1 MHISFA
7 EFFVDPYSKEPLL
20 LEIFEKN
27 GDQIK
32 EGILKNKDS
41 FYFIKGGIPRFI
53 TGSDNYANSFGF
65 QWGKWPRVQFESEN
79 IGKPMEGHTRKM
91 FDTIT
96 ANSIEHVKKDDVILD
111 IGCGAGRFIDVVRM
125 KCDNPIIGIDY
136 SNSVEIAYNNFISDQ
151 KICIVQADAL
161 KLPFRPGAFQGSFS
175 IGVLHHT
182 PDPEK
187 GVKEAFRVL
196 DKGGWFGLSVY
207 QKNSYYDKPVLKF
220 YRKIFSYLKPL
231 FSFMPAILYSYV
243 VVNVFRSVARRLVF
257 IKSITSK
264 CFPFVDLPD
273 KNWSI
278 LDTFDSVTPTY
289 ASTYKREEV
298 FDWLCAAGFQDNK
311 PTNWGETSF
320 LARKLD

>member
-7 EFFVDPYSKEPLL
+7 EYFVDPYSKEHLL
-20 LEIFEKN
+20 LEIFEKK

-41 FYFIKGGIPRFI
+41 VYPIKGGIPRFVQK
-53 TGSDNYANSFGF
+53 SSNYANSFGF
-65 QWGKWPRVQFESEN
+65 QWKKWSRIQFESDN

-96 ANSIEHVKKDDVILD
+96 ANSIEHIKKDDVILD
-111 IGCGAGRFIDVVRM
+111 IGCGSGRFIDVIRM
-125 KCDNPIIGIDY
+125 RCDNPIIGIDY
-136 SNSVEIAYNNFISDQ
+136 SNSVEIAYTNFLTDK

-161 KLPFRPGAFQGSFS
+161 NLPFRSGTFQGSFS

-187 GVKEAFRVL
+187 GVKEAFRVIN
-196 DKGGWFGLSVY
+196 KGGWFGLSVY

-231 FSFMPAILYSYV
+231 FSFIPAILYSYV
-243 VVNVFRSVARRLVF
+243 AVNVIQPIARRLVF
-257 IKSITSK
+257 IKSLTSK

-289 ASTYKREEV
+289 ASTHDRSEV
-298 FDWLCAAGFQDNK
+298 FDWLSAAGFQDIK
-311 PTNWGETSF
+311 PTNWGATSF
-320 LARKLD
+320 LAKKP

>member
-1 MHISFA
+1 
-7 EFFVDPYSKEPLL
+7 
-20 LEIFEKN
+20 
-27 GDQIK
+27 
-32 EGILKNKDS
+32 
-41 FYFIKGGIPRFI
+41 
-53 TGSDNYANSFGF
+53 
-65 QWGKWPRVQFESEN
+65 
-79 IGKPMEGHTRKM
+79 
-91 FDTIT
+91 
-96 ANSIEHVKKDDVILD
+96 
-111 IGCGAGRFIDVVRM
+111 M

-136 SNSVEIAYNNFISDQ
+136 SNSVEIAYTNFLTDK

-161 KLPFRPGAFQGSFS
+161 NLPFRSGTFQGSFS

-196 DKGGWFGLSVY
+196 NNGGWFGLSVY

-220 YRKIFSYLKPL
+220 YRKIFSLLLPL
-231 FSFMPAILYSYV
+231 FSFIPAILYSYMAI
-243 VVNVFRSVARRLVF
+243 NVIRPIARRLIF

-289 ASTYKREEV
+289 ASTHDRQEV
-298 FDWLCAAGFQDNK
+298 FDWLTAAGFQDIK
-311 PTNWGETSF
+311 PTNWGATSF
-320 LARKLD
+320 LVKKL